1 MKLIVCEKD
10 LAAARIA
17 QILSDGKA
25 KATQLDG
32 INTYAWDDV
41 KVVGLKGHVIAIDFP
56 EGHSNWQ
63 NTDIQK
69 LINVK
74 LVEKPHQAQIIK
86 NVQDAAKGADELIVA
101 CDYDSEGEAIGLE
114 AINIVKEIT
123 PKIKI
128 KRAIFSAIT
137 ESDIKKSFSK
147 LTDVDYN
154 LAYSAITR
162 RDIDLIWGAVLTRFI
177 SVTSGRMGHAFLSAG
192 RVQTPTL
199 ALVVDKEKE
208 RLAFKPETY
217 WDISAALKKDKEKFL
232 AEHEI
237 VKTKEDAEKLTVL
250 KGPAKVINVTEQMK
264 EKEPPT
270 PFNTTDYL
278 REASRL
284 GMTAPQ
290 AMMIAELLYMNGYI
304 SYPRTDNTVYPESTD
319 FKDILKKLSKNK
331 ELGKLALQLLEKKE
345 LKPTKGKKESK
356 DHPPIHP
363 TENADKSKLKPIE
376 WKVYELVCRRFFATL
391 SEPSKEYVVDIE
403 FDILKEKFYSK
414 GVKIIEPG
422 WREYYPYSKLKENIL
437 PALKKG
443 EKVDVISIESEEKET
458 SPPNRYGHGSII
470 KKMEDMGLGTKSTR
484 PGILQK
490 LVQRG
495 YVSKGRT
502 LIPSSTAFRVTDV
515 LEKYADLIT
524 NPDMTADLENEMED
538 VAKGKKKKEDV
549 IKDSRKDLTLVIKE
563 MSKNSEKIRT
573 DIRSAF
579 ENNLGPC
586 QECKKGYMRV
596 LISKRTKKRFAG
608 CSNYPNCHNGW
619 PLPQKARI
627 RLLEEYCRS
636 CGARKILV
644 EGRRAFEVCPNIKCP
659 DRKKEEVEETKEATE
674 VNSS

>member
-25 KATQLDG
+25 IATQQEG
-32 INTYAWDDV
+32 INTYGWDDI
-41 KVVGLKGHVIAIDFP
+41 KVVGLKGHVIAVDFP

-63 NTDIQK
+63 TTDVQK

-74 LVEKPHQAQIIK
+74 LIEKEYQPKIVQ
-86 NVQDAAKGADELIVA
+86 NVRDAAKGADELIVA
-101 CDYDSEGEAIGLE
+101 TDYDSEGESIGLE
-114 AINIVKEIT
+114 SINIVKEVN

-128 KRAIFSAIT
+128 KRAVFSAIT
-137 ESDIKKSFSK
+137 ESDIKKSFSN
-147 LTDVDYN
+147 LTEVDYN
-154 LAYSAITR
+154 LAYSAIAR

-177 SVTSGRMGHAFLSAG
+177 SVTSGRMGHAFLSVG

-208 RLAFKPETY
+208 RLAFKSETF
-217 WDISAALKKDKEKFL
+217 WEIIATLKKGKAKFL
-232 AEHEI
+232 AEHDI
-237 VKTKEDAEKLTVL
+237 TKTKNEAERLAAL
-250 KGPAKVINVTEQMK
+250 KGNVAKVIDVKEQMK

-284 GMTAPQ
+284 GLTAPQ
-290 AMMIAELLYMNGYI
+290 AMMVAELLYMNGYI

-345 LKPTKGKKESK
+345 FKPTKGKKESK

-363 TENADKSKLKPIE
+363 TDNADKGKLKAIE
-376 WKVYELVCRRFFATL
+376 WKIYELVCRRFFATL
-391 SEPSKEYVVDIE
+391 SDNSKEYNVNVE
-403 FDILKEKFYSK
+403 FDISKEKFYSK
-414 GVKIIEPG
+414 GVKIIEQG

-443 EKVDVISIESEEKET
+443 EKVDVISIESEEKQT
-458 SPPNRYGHGSII
+458 SPPNRFGHGSII
-470 KKMEDMGLGTKSTR
+470 KKMEDLGLGTKSTR
-484 PGILQK
+484 PGIIQK

-502 LIPSSTAFRVTDV
+502 LIPSSTSFRVTDV

-524 NPDMTADLENEMED
+524 KPEMTADLENEMEGI
-538 VAKGKKKKEDV
+538 AAGKKKKEKV
-549 IKDSRKDLTLVIKE
+549 IEDSRKDLTLVVKE
-563 MSKNSEKIRT
+563 MTKNSEKIRT
-573 DIRSAF
+573 EIRSAF

-586 QECKKGYMRV
+586 QECKTGYMRV
-596 LISKRTKKRFAG
+596 IISKKTKKRFAG
-608 CSNYPNCHNGW
+608 CSIYPKCHNGW
-619 PLPQKARI
+619 PLPQRARI
-627 RLLEEYCRS
+627 RLLEEHCKS

-659 DRKKEEVEETKEATE
+659 DRKKEEVEETKENSETE
-674 VNSS
+674 Q